1 MNISASPPHSP
12 SQQYDA
18 NYYATGCGTP
28 YERNEVWLGQF
39 ARIADRIISDIQ
51 PKTVM
56 DAGCA
61 MGFLVEALRACGV
74 AAWGIDISEY
84 AISQV
89 HESVRACCAV
99 GSVTTPF
106 NRRYDLITCIEVL
119 EHLPKAEAEAAIAN
133 FCAHTDD
140 VLFSSSPNDFVEP
153 THFNV
158 QPPEYWAEQFARHG
172 FYRDVDADLLHIT
185 PWATRFRKV
194 NAPAHQIARNYERRF
209 WRLQQENADL
219 RKAIARGS
227 DTDATLKAQL
237 ASSQMEIAQ
246 LKQLVQAY
254 ESGRFMRLMAKV
266 KQFLGRPV

>member
-1 MNISASPPHSP
+1 MTIPASP

-28 YERNEVWLGQF
+28 YERNDVWLAQF
-39 ARIADRIISDIQ
+39 ARIADRIVSDIQ
-51 PKTVM
+51 PKSVL

-61 MGFLVEALRACGV
+61 MGFLVEALRARGV
-74 AAWGIDISEY
+74 EAWGIDISDY

-89 HESVRACCAV
+89 HESARDFCSV

-106 NRRYDLITCIEVL
+106 LRRYDLITCIEVL
-119 EHLPKAEAEAAIAN
+119 EHLPKADAEAAIDN

-140 VLFSSSPNDFVEP
+140 ILFSSSPNDFIEP

-172 FYRDVDADLLHIT
+172 FYRDVDIDLLHIT
-185 PWATRFRKV
+185 PWAARFQKM
-194 NAPAHQIARNYERRF
+194 NAPAHQIIRNYERRF

-219 RKAIARGS
+219 RNAIARGS
-227 DTDATLKAQL
+227 ETDATLKAQL
-237 ASSQMEIAQ
+237 HETQEEAAQ
-246 LKQLVQAY
+246 LKQLVHAY
-254 ESGRFMRLMAKV
+254 ESGRFMRMMARMKRW
-266 KQFLGRPV
+266 LGRQV